1 MKILVYHGKYGDE
14 YWLANTPEQKI
25 TALKRLF
32 TFLDS
37 MGCYEG
43 GKKILHRRERVT
55 RQLLLA
61 FSIVEHVANMRV
73 GILWRLLKHDTSTT
87 KIIRD

>member
-43 GKKILHRRERVT
+43 EENLAQAREGNKAAIIGILNSRACCEYE
-55 RQLLLA
+55 
-61 FSIVEHVANMRV
+61 SWDIVEA
-73 GILWRLLKHDTSTT
+73 IEA
-87 KIIRD
+87 